1 MQVQRDSAR
10 VLGKQRRGQRRK
22 RVGTIGSNA
31 AVWQQREEE
40 IGG

>member
-1 MQVQRDSAR
+1 MQVQGDGAR

-22 RVGTIGSNA
+22 RVGTVWSNA
-31 AVWQQREEE
+31 AVRQQREEE